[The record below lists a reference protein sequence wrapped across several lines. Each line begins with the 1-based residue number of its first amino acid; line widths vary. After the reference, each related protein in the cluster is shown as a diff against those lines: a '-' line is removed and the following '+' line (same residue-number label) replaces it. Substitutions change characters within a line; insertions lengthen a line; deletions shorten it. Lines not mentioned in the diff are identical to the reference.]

1 VKKKKKSSLE
11 DIILDRLHD
20 QFFNLRLSC
29 FMESSFF
36 KIISK
41 LSHVYLPLGKLVN
54 EKYFSIK
61 EKFGLVS
68 RNFFIF

>member
-36 KIISK
+36 K
-41 LSHVYLPLGKLVN
+41 N
-54 EKYFSIK
+54 YFQTFSCLLTVRK
-61 EKFGLVS
+61 VGQ
-68 RNFFIF
+68 